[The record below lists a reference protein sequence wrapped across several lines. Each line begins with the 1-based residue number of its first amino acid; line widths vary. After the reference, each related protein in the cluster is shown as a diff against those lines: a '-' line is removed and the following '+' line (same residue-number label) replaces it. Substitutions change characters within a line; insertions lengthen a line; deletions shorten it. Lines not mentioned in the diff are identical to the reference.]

1 MILDEAQKTHI
12 QEFNAD
18 TLLMSSHLIPT
29 PSLTLNDATLIP
41 KRDYRGQIQSL
52 TVRRNGV
59 SIAYQ
64 RTNRRAIQVF
74 DASDAPLHT
83 WFSSTRDFSSALQGT
98 GPLLDLGCGG
108 GGLVQD
114 LRRLG
119 LPAIGA
125 DLYLEE
131 HQDQNS
137 VFVRAD
143 AYHLPFQ
150 DHSFS
155 TLLSIFSVFHYEP
168 ISRLRGLLAESLR
181 VLRPGGRILIP
192 QIGDPKRRIHLFET
206 SRKLQASVLEA
217 GPSGALQILK
227 F

>member
-1 MILDEAQKTHI
+1 MPTTTLKLKEAILT
-12 QEFNAD
+12 
-18 TLLMSSHLIPT
+18 
-29 PSLTLNDATLIP
+29 P
-41 KRDYRGQIQSL
+41 KRDYRGMVQSL

-59 SIAYQ
+59 SIEYQ

-74 DASDAPLHT
+74 DAPDAPLHE
-83 WFSSTRDFSSALQGT
+83 WFSSTRDLASAIQGT

-131 HQDQNS
+131 QQDQNPT
-137 VFVRAD
+137 FVRAD
-143 AYHLPFQ
+143 AYRLPFQ

-155 TLLSIFSVFHYEP
+155 TLFSIFSVFHFEP
-168 ISRLRGLLAESLR
+168 VSRVRSLLTESLR

-192 QIGDPKRRIHLFET
+192 AIGDPARRIQILEM
-206 SRKLQASVLEA
+206 SRKLQATALQA
-217 GPSGALQILK
+217 GPFGAIQILK